1 MRLGEPDSLADLA
14 LGCLAACAYVGHGV
28 TRLHGGQ
35 FGLSGEYE
43 CIYLTLTN
51 ACCAGLVLFFC
62 I

>member
-14 LGCLAACAYVGHGV
+14 LGCLAACADIGHGV
-28 TRLHGGQ
+28 TRLRGGQ